1 MLNAPRKK
9 MPPNE
14 HLFLR
19 LDSIPVIGAKRKAFF
34 TRLVNGDSIFDLL
47 SHLPSTVLRRTPVER
62 LSSALDNQLI
72 TCLFKVE
79 THLANSRRG
88 VPYRIVGHVL
98 ECSQQLELVFFNPY
112 ASFLERSARQGSTIV
127 VSGKLIVKKLHGM
140 DSYQIVHPDHMGS
153 LDTFDAW
160 TGTERVYPLTAGLTQ
175 GIVRS
180 AVDFALAKL
189 NDVSEWIAPE
199 TMSRFRFP
207 SWKEAFLEVHA
218 PQSVLDL
225 SSQTP
230 VKQRLAYDELFA
242 KQLAQHYF
250 HGMAAKRMNAPSF
263 VRTSNLLCRLL
274 ENLPFQLTGDQDHAI
289 NEIMSDIMQSL
300 PMHRLLQ
307 GDVGSGKTLVALAAA
322 LVAIEN
328 GYQVALLAP
337 TDILVRQHFET
348 IKGFLADLPV
358 RLGVLTGRD
367 KGLSRAKILK
377 EIQNHDVDLIVGTH
391 ALIQGDVVY
400 AKLGLSIVDEQHRFG
415 VKQRLELTQKASQAH
430 LLSMTATPIPRTLL
444 LANYGEMSV
453 SLLKEKPPG
462 RKEIETR
469 TISLDRLSDVVDF
482 IAKVIE
488 RGEKVFWVCPLVE
501 ESEKLDLAAAT
512 DRFVDLEKHFGNKVI
527 LTHGKQKAQEKEDA
541 MHRFAKGDAML
552 LVSTTVIEVGVDVP
566 AATVMIIEHAE
577 RFGLAQ
583 LHQLRG
589 RIGRG
594 QLDGTCLLLYGDN
607 LSFVARQR
615 LQMMKKTNDGFEL
628 AEADLRLRGGGDT
641 LGLRQSGLPKF
652 KFVDFASEDAEV
664 YECYQN
670 LYEMANE
677 DAKALL
683 AKDQNLTSDRGQ
695 AARLLLRLFNLDE
708 AERLKRAG

>member
-1 MLNAPRKK
+1 
-9 MPPNE
+9 MPHNE
-14 HLFLR
+14 HLFFK
-19 LDSIPVIGAKRKAFF
+19 LDSIPVVGTKRKAFF
-34 TRLVNGDSIFDLL
+34 TRLVDSETLFDLL
-47 SHLPSTVLRRTPVER
+47 SHLPSNILQRTAIAQ
-62 LSSALDNQLI
+62 LSSAYNNQLV
-72 TCLFKVE
+72 TCCFCVDAHFPS
-79 THLANSRRG
+79 TRRG
-88 VPYRIVGHVL
+88 MPYRIIGDLL
-98 ECSQQLELVFFNPY
+98 ESGGSLELVFFNPY
-112 ASFLERSARQGSTIV
+112 ASFLERVARQGSKIV
-127 VSGKLIVKKLHGM
+127 VSGKLTTAKLHGI
-140 DSYQIVHPDHMGS
+140 DRYQIVHPDHMGA
-153 LDTFDAW
+153 LDTFNAW
-160 TGTERVYPLTAGLTQ
+160 IGVERVYPLTAGLTQ

-180 AVDFALAKL
+180 AIDFVLEKL
-189 NDVSEWIAPE
+189 NDMPEWIAAE
-199 TMSRFRFP
+199 TVDRFHFP
-207 SWKEAFLEVHA
+207 SWKASFLAVHA

-225 SSQTP
+225 SPMTHARR
-230 VKQRLAYDELFA
+230 RLAYDELFA

-250 HGMAAKRMNAPSF
+250 HGLAIKRVQAPVLAHHSK
-263 VRTSNLLCRLL
+263 LLDSLL
-274 ENLPFQLTGDQDHAI
+274 KKLPFQLTGDQKRAI
-289 NEIMSDIMQSL
+289 DDIIYDIMQMT

-337 TDILVRQHFET
+337 TDILVRQHFST
-348 IKGFLADLPV
+348 IQAFLADMPV
-358 RLGVLTGRD
+358 RLGLLTGRE

-377 EIQNHDVDLIVGTH
+377 EIQNHDIDLVIGTH
-391 ALIQGDVVY
+391 AIIQPDVIY

-415 VKQRLELTQKASQAH
+415 VKQRLELTQKASQSH

-482 IAKVIE
+482 IAKVME

-512 DRFVDLEKHFGNKVI
+512 DRFADLEKHFGDKAI
-527 LTHGKQKAQEKEDA
+527 LTHGKQKPHEKEDA
-541 MHRFAKGDAML
+541 MHRFAKGDATL

-566 AATVMIIEHAE
+566 EATVMIVEHAE

-594 QLDGTCLLLYGDN
+594 KLDGTCLLLYGEN

-628 AEADLRLRGGGDT
+628 AEADLRLRGGGET
-641 LGLRQSGLPKF
+641 LGIRQSGLPKF
-652 KFVDFASEDAEV
+652 KFVDFSAEDPEV
-664 YECYQN
+664 YQCYQN
-670 LYEMANE
+670 LYEVANE

-683 AKDQNLTSDRGQ
+683 AEDPALMSERGE

>member
-1 MLNAPRKK
+1 MSPSNF
-9 MPPNE
+9 
-14 HLFLR
+14 LFSK
-19 LDSIPVIGAKRKAFF
+19 LDAVPVVGVKRRAFF
-34 TRLVNGDSIFDLL
+34 VRLVGGEIMFDLL
-47 SHLPSTVLRRTPVER
+47 SHLPSNILRRTPIEH
-62 LSSALDNQLI
+62 LSLKYKDQLVTFRFNVDN
-72 TCLFKVE
+72 
-79 THLANSRRG
+79 HYPNNRRG
-88 VPYRIVGHVL
+88 TPYRIVGTL
-98 ECSQQLELVFFNPY
+98 RESGEELELLFFNAY
-112 ASFLERSARQGSTIV
+112 ASFLERTAKEGSTIV
-127 VSGKLIVKKLHGM
+127 VSGKLAHAKLHGV
-140 DSYQIVHPDHMGS
+140 DRYQIVHPDHMGP

-160 TGTERVYPLTAGLTQ
+160 IGVERVYPLTAGLTQ

-180 AVDFALAKL
+180 AVDFVLSKL
-189 NDVSEWIAPE
+189 SEIPEWISPE
-199 TMSRFRFP
+199 TLTRFHFP
-207 SWKEAFLEVHA
+207 SWKNSFLDVHA

-225 SSQTP
+225 SAMTAP
-230 VKQRLAYDELFA
+230 LRRFAYDELFA

-250 HGMAAKRMNAPSF
+250 HELAVKRIQAPVLAYQSK
-263 VRTSNLLCRLL
+263 LLDSLRKS
-274 ENLPFQLTGDQDHAI
+274 LPFQLTGDQKRAI
-289 NEIMSDIMQSL
+289 DEVIYDITQST

-348 IKGFLADLPV
+348 IKAFLADMPV
-358 RLGVLTGRD
+358 RLGLLTGRD

-377 EIQNHDVDLIVGTH
+377 EIQNHDVDLIIGTH
-391 ALIQGDVVY
+391 ALIQSGVIY

-469 TISLDRLSDVVDF
+469 TISLDRLNDVVEF
-482 IAKVIE
+482 IAKVME

-512 DRFVDLEKHFGNKVI
+512 DRFADLEKHFGDKAI
-527 LTHGKQKAQEKEDA
+527 LTHGKQKPQEKEDA
-541 MHRFAKGDAML
+541 MHRFAKGEATL

-566 AATVMIIEHAE
+566 EATVMIVEHAE

-594 QLDGTCLLLYGDN
+594 KLDGTCLLLYGEN

-628 AEADLRLRGGGDT
+628 AEADLRLRGGGET

-652 KFVDFASEDAEV
+652 KFVDFASEDPEV
-664 YECYQN
+664 YQCYQN
-670 LYEMANE
+670 LYEVANE
-677 DAKALL
+677 DAKSLL
-683 AKDQNLTSDRGQ
+683 AGDPALTSERGES
-695 AARLLLRLFNLDE
+695 ARLLLRLFNLDE

>member
-1 MLNAPRKK
+1 MPRT
-9 MPPNE
+9 E
-14 HLFLR
+14 YLFFK

-34 TRLVNGDSIFDLL
+34 ARLVESDTFFDLL
-47 SHLPSTVLRRTPVER
+47 SHLPNNILHRMAV
-62 LSSALDNQLI
+62 NQLLS
-72 TCLFKVE
+72 TENNQLVTYRFKVE
-79 THLANSRRG
+79 SHLPSSRRG
-88 VPYRIVGHVL
+88 MPYKIVGRLV
-98 ECSQQLELVFFNPY
+98 ESDESLELVFFNPY

-127 VSGKLIVKKLHGM
+127 VSGKLTVTKLHGI
-140 DSYQIVHPDHMGS
+140 DRYQIVHPDHMGS
-153 LDTFDAW
+153 LDTFNAW
-160 TGTERVYPLTAGLTQ
+160 IGVERVYPLTAGLTQ

-180 AVDFALAKL
+180 AIDFVLAKL
-189 NDVSEWIAPE
+189 TDIPEWISPE
-199 TMSRFRFP
+199 TVTRFHFP
-207 SWKEAFLEVHA
+207 SWKKAFLDAHA

-225 SSQTP
+225 SPQTHARR
-230 VKQRLAYDELFA
+230 RLAYDELFA

-250 HGMAAKRMNAPSF
+250 HGLEVKRVQAPVLAYQSK
-263 VRTSNLLCRLL
+263 LLDCLL
-274 ENLPFQLTGDQDHAI
+274 KTLPFQLTVDQKRAVD
-289 NEIMSDIMQSL
+289 DIIYDITKST

-307 GDVGSGKTLVALAAA
+307 GDVGSGKTLVALGAA

-348 IKGFLADLPV
+348 IKDFLADMPV
-358 RLGVLTGRD
+358 RLGLLTGRD

-377 EIQNHDVDLIVGTH
+377 QIQNHDIDLIIGTH
-391 ALIQGDVVY
+391 ALIQADVIY

-444 LANYGEMSV
+444 LANYGEMAV

-469 TISLDRLSDVVDF
+469 TISVDRLNDVVEF
-482 IAKVIE
+482 IAKVMAQ
-488 RGEKVFWVCPLVE
+488 GEKVFWVCPLIE

-512 DRFVDLEKHFGNKVI
+512 DRFADLEKHFGDKAI
-527 LTHGKQKAQEKEDA
+527 LTHGKQKPQEKEDA
-541 MHRFAKGDAML
+541 MHRFAKGDATL

-566 AATVMIIEHAE
+566 EATVMIIEHAE

-594 QLDGTCLLLYGDN
+594 KLDGTCLLLYSEN

-628 AEADLRLRGGGDT
+628 AEADLRLRGGGET

-652 KFVDFASEDAEV
+652 KFVDFASEDPEV
-664 YECYQN
+664 YQCYQN
-670 LYEMANE
+670 LYEVADA

-683 AKDQNLTSDRGQ
+683 AADSALTSERGE

>member
-1 MLNAPRKK
+1 
-9 MPPNE
+9 MPHTE
-14 HLFLR
+14 YLFFK
-19 LDSIPVIGAKRKAFF
+19 LDLIPVIGAKRKAFF
-34 TRLVNGDSIFDLL
+34 TRLLDSETLFDLL
-47 SHLPSTVLRRTPVER
+47 SHLPTNILQRTTMAQ
-62 LSSALDNQLI
+62 LSSTYNNQLV
-72 TCLFKVE
+72 TGRFKVE
-79 THLANSRRG
+79 AHFPNSRRG
-88 VPYRIVGHVL
+88 MPYRIVGDLL
-98 ECSQQLELVFFNPY
+98 ESDESLELVFFNPY

-127 VSGKLIVKKLHGM
+127 VSGKLTVAKLHGA
-140 DSYQIVHPDHMGS
+140 DRYQIVHPDHMGA
-153 LDTFDAW
+153 LDTFNAW
-160 TGTERVYPLTAGLTQ
+160 IGVERVYPLTAGLTQ

-180 AVDFALAKL
+180 AIDFVLAKL
-189 NDVSEWIAPE
+189 TDVDEWIAPE
-199 TMSRFRFP
+199 TVERFHFP
-207 SWKEAFLEVHA
+207 SWKTAFLDVHA

-225 SSQTP
+225 SPQTHARR
-230 VKQRLAYDELFA
+230 RLAYDELFA

-250 HGMAAKRMNAPSF
+250 HGLAIKRVQAPVF
-263 VRTSNLLCRLL
+263 VHHSKLLDNLLKS
-274 ENLPFQLTGDQDHAI
+274 LPFQLTGDQKRAI
-289 NEIMSDIMQSL
+289 DEIIYDIMQVT

-337 TDILVRQHFET
+337 TDILVRQHFST
-348 IKGFLADLPV
+348 IQNFLAGMPV
-358 RLGVLTGRD
+358 RLGLLTGRD
-367 KGLSRAKILK
+367 KILK
-377 EIQNHDVDLIVGTH
+377 EIQNHEIDLIVGTH
-391 ALIQGDVVY
+391 ALIQSDVTY
-400 AKLGLSIVDEQHRFG
+400 AKLGFSIVDEQHRFG

-469 TISLDRLSDVVDF
+469 TISLDRLNDVVEF
-482 IAKVIE
+482 IAKVMAQ
-488 RGEKVFWVCPLVE
+488 GEKVFWVCPLIE

-512 DRFVDLEKHFGNKVI
+512 DRFADLEKHFGDKAI
-527 LTHGKQKAQEKEDA
+527 LTHGKQKPQEKEDA
-541 MHRFAKGDAML
+541 MHRFAKGDATL

-566 AATVMIIEHAE
+566 EATVMIVEHAE

-594 QLDGTCLLLYGDN
+594 KLDGTCLLLYGDN

-628 AEADLRLRGGGDT
+628 AEADLRLRGGGET
-641 LGLRQSGLPKF
+641 LGLRHSGLPKF
-652 KFVDFASEDAEV
+652 KFVDFASEDPEV
-664 YECYQN
+664 YQCYQN
-670 LYEMANE
+670 LYEVANE

-683 AKDQNLTSDRGQ
+683 AEDPTLTSERGE

>member
-1 MLNAPRKK
+1 
-9 MPPNE
+9 MPLHE
-14 HLFLR
+14 SLFFCLE
-19 LDSIPVIGAKRKAFF
+19 SIPVIGHKRKAFF
-34 TRLVNGDSIFDLL
+34 ARLTGGETVFDLL
-47 SHLPSTVLRRTPVER
+47 CHLPNNVLRRKAIDQLLPEHKDQLVTFRFRVDTHFP
-62 LSSALDNQLI
+62 SA
-72 TCLFKVE
+72 
-79 THLANSRRG
+79 RRG
-88 VPYRIVGHVL
+88 MPYRIAGALV
-98 ECSQQLELVFFNPY
+98 ESDESLELVFFNPY
-112 ASFLERSARQGSTIV
+112 AHFLERSAKQGSTIV
-127 VSGKLIVKKLHGM
+127 VSGKLTIAKLHGV
-140 DSYQIVHPDHMGS
+140 DRYQIAHPDHMGP
-153 LDTFDAW
+153 LDTFNAW
-160 TGTERVYPLTAGLTQ
+160 IGVERVYPLTAGLTQ
-175 GIVRS
+175 GIVRTAIDS
-180 AVDFALAKL
+180 VLEKRVDLP
-189 NDVSEWIAPE
+189 EWIAYE
-199 TMSRFRFP
+199 TLDRFHFP
-207 SWKEAFLEVHA
+207 SWKTAFLDVHT

-225 SSQTP
+225 SPMTP
-230 VKQRLAYDELFA
+230 ARQRLAYDELFA

-250 HGMAAKRMNAPSF
+250 HGLTTKHVQAPVLTRS
-263 VRTSNLLCRLL
+263 SNLLNALL
-274 ENLPFQLTGDQDHAI
+274 KALPFQLTGDQNRAI
-289 NEIMSDIMQSL
+289 DEIICDIMQST

-337 TDILVRQHFET
+337 TDILVRQHFST
-348 IKGFLADLPV
+348 LTAFLTGMPV
-358 RLGVLTGRD
+358 RLGLLTGRE
-367 KGLSRAKILK
+367 KGLNRAKILN
-377 EIQNHDVDLIVGTH
+377 EIQNQTIDLIIGTH
-391 ALIQGDVVY
+391 AIIQADVIY

-469 TISLDRLSDVVDF
+469 TISTDRLSDVIEF
-482 IAKVIE
+482 IAKVMA
-488 RGEKVFWVCPLVE
+488 RGEKVFWVCPLIE

-512 DRFVDLEKHFGNKVI
+512 DRFADLEKHFGNKAI
-527 LTHGKQKAQEKEDA
+527 LTHGRQKSHEKEDA
-541 MHRFAKGDAML
+541 MQRFAKGDATL

-566 AATVMIIEHAE
+566 EATVMIVEHAE

-594 QLDGTCLLLYGDN
+594 KLDGTCLLLYGEN

-628 AEADLRLRGGGDT
+628 AEADLRLRGGGET

-652 KFVDFASEDAEV
+652 KFVDFASEDPEV
-664 YECYQN
+664 YQCYQN
-670 LYEMANE
+670 LYEVAND

-683 AKDQNLTSDRGQ
+683 AADPALTSDRGM
-695 AARLLLRLFNLDE
+695 ATRLLLRLFNLDE

>member
-1 MLNAPRKK
+1 
-9 MPPNE
+9 MPYNKY
-14 HLFLR
+14 LFFK

-34 TRLVNGDSIFDLL
+34 TRLVDSEIVFDLL
-47 SHLPSTVLRRTPVER
+47 SHLPSNILRRTPIDQLLPNYKDQLVTCRFRVE
-62 LSSALDNQLI
+62 SHFPS
-72 TCLFKVE
+72 
-79 THLANSRRG
+79 SRRG
-88 VPYRIVGHVL
+88 MPYRIAGDL
-98 ECSQQLELVFFNPY
+98 AESNESLELVFFNPY
-112 ASFLERSARQGSTIV
+112 ASFLERSAKQGSTIV
-127 VSGKLIVKKLHGM
+127 VSGKLTIVKLHGA
-140 DSYQIVHPDHMGS
+140 DKYQMVHPDHMGP
-153 LDTFDAW
+153 LDTFNSW
-160 TGTERVYPLTAGLTQ
+160 VGVERVYPLTAGLTQ

-180 AVDFALAKL
+180 AIDFVLEKL
-189 NDVSEWIAPE
+189 SDVPEWIAPE
-199 TMSRFRFP
+199 TAARFHFP
-207 SWKEAFLEVHA
+207 SWKTAFLDAHA

-225 SSQTP
+225 SPMTHARR
-230 VKQRLAYDELFA
+230 RLAYDELFA

-250 HGMAAKRMNAPSF
+250 HGLAVKHVQAP
-263 VRTSNLLCRLL
+263 VLANNSNLLDSLL
-274 ENLPFQLTGDQDHAI
+274 KTLPFQLTCDQNRAI
-289 NEIMSDIMQSL
+289 EEIIHDITQIT

-337 TDILVRQHFET
+337 TDILVRQHFAT
-348 IKGFLADLPV
+348 IQTFLAHIPV
-358 RLGVLTGRD
+358 RLGLLTGRD
-367 KGLSRAKILK
+367 KGLTRGKILK
-377 EIQNHDVDLIVGTH
+377 EIQNHNIDLIIGTH
-391 ALIQGDVVY
+391 AIIQPDVIY

-469 TISLDRLSDVVDF
+469 TISIDHLNEVIGF
-482 IAKVIE
+482 ITKVMA
-488 RGEKVFWVCPLVE
+488 RGEKVFWVCPLIE

-512 DRFVDLEKHFGNKVI
+512 DRFADLEKHFGDKAI
-527 LTHGKQKAQEKEDA
+527 LTHGKQKSQEKEGA
-541 MHRFAKGDAML
+541 MHRFAKGEAML

-566 AATVMIIEHAE
+566 EATVMIVEHAE

-594 QLDGTCLLLYGDN
+594 KLEGTCLLLYGEN

-628 AEADLRLRGGGDT
+628 AEADLRLRGGGET

-652 KFVDFASEDAEV
+652 KFVDFASEDPEV
-664 YECYQN
+664 YQCYQN
-670 LYEMANE
+670 LYEVANE

-683 AKDQNLTSDRGQ
+683 AGDATLTSERGE

>member
-1 MLNAPRKK
+1 
-9 MPPNE
+9 MPHTE
-14 HLFLR
+14 YLFFK
-19 LDSIPVIGAKRKAFF
+19 LDSIPVIAVKRKAFF
-34 TRLVNGDSIFDLL
+34 TRLVESDTFFDLL
-47 SHLPSTVLRRTPVER
+47 SHLPSNILHRTVINQ
-62 LSSALDNQLI
+62 LSHTHNNQLI
-72 TCLFKVE
+72 TCRFKVE
-79 THLANSRRG
+79 SHFPSSRRG
-88 VPYRIVGHVL
+88 MPYRIVGTL
-98 ECSQQLELVFFNPY
+98 AESDELLELVFFNPY
-112 ASFLERSARQGSTIV
+112 ASFLERSARENSTIV
-127 VSGKLIVKKLHGM
+127 ISGKLTVAKLHGV
-140 DSYQIVHPDHMGS
+140 DRYQIVHPDHMGS
-153 LDTFDAW
+153 LDTFNAW
-160 TGTERVYPLTAGLTQ
+160 IGVERIYPLTAGLTQ

-180 AVDFALAKL
+180 AIDFVLAKL
-189 NDVSEWIAPE
+189 TDIPEWIAPE
-199 TMSRFRFP
+199 TLTRFNFP
-207 SWKEAFLEVHA
+207 SWKTAFLDVHA

-225 SSQTP
+225 SPMTHARR
-230 VKQRLAYDELFA
+230 RLAYDELFA

-250 HGMAAKRMNAPSF
+250 HKLSLKRVQAPVLVHHSK
-263 VRTSNLLCRLL
+263 LLDSLQKS
-274 ENLPFQLTGDQDHAI
+274 LPFQLTGDQKQAI
-289 NEIMSDIMQSL
+289 DEVIHDITQST

-337 TDILVRQHFET
+337 TDILVRQHFST
-348 IKGFLADLPV
+348 IQTFLAGMPV
-358 RLGVLTGRD
+358 RLGLLTGRD

-377 EIQNHDVDLIVGTH
+377 EIQNHDIDLIMGTH
-391 ALIQGDVVY
+391 ALIQSDVTY

-415 VKQRLELTQKASQAH
+415 VKQRLELTQKATQAH

-469 TISLDRLSDVVDF
+469 TISIDRLNDVVEF
-482 IAKVIE
+482 ITKVME
-488 RGEKVFWVCPLVE
+488 RGEKVFWVCPLIE

-512 DRFVDLEKHFGNKVI
+512 DRFADLEKHFGDKAI
-527 LTHGKQKAQEKEDA
+527 LTHGKQKPQEKEDA
-541 MHRFAKGDAML
+541 MHRFAKGDATL

-566 AATVMIIEHAE
+566 EATVMIVEHAE

-594 QLDGTCLLLYGDN
+594 KLDGTCLLLYGEN

-628 AEADLRLRGGGDT
+628 AEADLRLRGGGET

-652 KFVDFASEDAEV
+652 KFVDFAAEDPDV
-664 YECYQN
+664 YQCYQN
-670 LYEMANE
+670 LYEVANE

-683 AKDQNLTSDRGQ
+683 AVDATLTSERGQ
-695 AARLLLRLFNLDE
+695 AARLLLRLFNLDG